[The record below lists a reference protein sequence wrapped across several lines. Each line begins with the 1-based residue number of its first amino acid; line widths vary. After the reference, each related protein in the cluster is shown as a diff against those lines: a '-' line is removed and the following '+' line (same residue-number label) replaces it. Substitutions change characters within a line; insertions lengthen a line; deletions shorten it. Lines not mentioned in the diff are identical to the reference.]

1 MCVQRF
7 ALMILAVIFCGVSNL
22 RGDDSIAV
30 NEEYRGKTSAEK
42 EKNKR
47 DQILTSDYLP
57 ITLKAGMRLELTVK
71 GVGEGRKVA
80 VALWDADDQ
89 RLKTSWTPKA
99 IRRDPGMGKI
109 VLAKLEVTPKNMG
122 NEYHPIA
129 FSNKTVKLLVGEI
142 PATGTYKIAVYSDF
156 AGDYT
161 VLATDL
167 AQKRDAIAIKKEL
180 ATAKRRV
187 EELEKELMEL
197 DSPKVGK

>member
-7 ALMILAVIFCGVSNL
+7 ALMILAVICYGVPNV

-42 EKNKR
+42 EKIKGA
-47 DQILTSDYLP
+47 QILTSDYLP

-71 GVGEGRKVA
+71 GVGENRKVA

-89 RLKTSWTPKA
+89 RLKTSWAPKA
-99 IRRDPGMGKI
+99 IPEKLGYDPGGFEPAR
-109 VLAKLEVTPKNMG
+109 AKVTPNNMG
-122 NEYHPIA
+122 NKWHPIG

-142 PATGTYKIAVYSDF
+142 PATGTYKIAVYSIM
-156 AGDYT
+156 GDYT

-167 AQKRDAIAIKKEL
+167 AQNG
-180 ATAKRRV
+180 T
-187 EELEKELMEL
+187 
-197 DSPKVGK
+197 